1 MYFSTSHRCNDSTII
16 VKVLVTA
23 NSLALHL
30 QKFNTVEVFVFPC
43 VQGKTTHV
51 CGHPFC
57 VLVYPQDYKEL
68 IYVAE

>member
-1 MYFSTSHRCNDSTII
+1 MYFSTSHRCNDSTIA
-16 VKVLVTA
+16 VKVLGTT

-30 QKFNTVEVFVFPC
+30 QKFNTVEAFVFPC
-43 VQGKTTHV
+43 VQDHTYV

-57 VLVYPQDYKEL
+57 VLVYPQDYKEW